1 MASTRT
7 DSATNV
13 DMAVFCQ
20 MSRSVPPQ
28 RLREFS
34 YEHALS
40 VLFVLQVRLVGDTA
54 F

>member
-1 MASTRT
+1 MRRGSV
-7 DSATNV
+7 ATV

-20 MSRSVPPQ
+20 MSKPVPPQ